1 MSVFSENLKNLI
13 DFNNITQ
20 RQLAH
25 DLGLTT
31 ASVSRYC
38 SGEQMPRID
47 IVNKIA
53 DYFSVTTSDLFTE
66 NTPKNFADGKTDT
79 FRISIPVS
87 ELQDAAMQI
96 KIFHELEKLSI
107 SEKQDIMQ
115 YIQFLKSKRTTKD
128 DALKEDN

>member
-1 MSVFSENLKNLI
+1 MSVFSENLKDLL

-66 NTPKNFADGKTDT
+66 NTPKNFADGQNRY
-79 FRISIPVS
+79 FSY
-87 ELQDAAMQI
+87 
-96 KIFHELEKLSI
+96 
-107 SEKQDIMQ
+107 Q
-115 YIQFLKSKRTTKD
+115 YPR
-128 DALKEDN
+128 